1 MVREIV
7 RQGIEQQLYSGAVYS
22 VWQNGIEKNTG
33 ALGVAERETN
43 EKMTVEHLFDF
54 ASVTKLFT
62 TTLILYHISN
72 KRLKLEDTLA
82 TFQIG
87 PHEISDISIRQ
98 LLMHRSG
105 LVAWYPFYEDSM
117 KGLNFEKV
125 LQRLPML
132 RPHSTHE
139 VVYSDLNFMLLRT
152 ICERVDSRSFE
163 QQMYD
168 LLSELGDE
176 EASFGPITTTKRIVA
191 TEYGNQIEQK
201 MCADRGLTYHNWR
214 SQTKAIKGEVND
226 GNCHYFFN
234 GVSGHAGLFGTKD
247 TLLKL
252 GQLCLKGGDSL
263 IDAELVDQVFLNEEG
278 GRTLGFSK
286 ERMFSNG
293 IGHTGFTGTMLY
305 IEPTSNLI
313 IVLLTNRLH
322 VDIPRDISEIRK
334 KLIDSIH

>member
-1 MVREIV
+1 MIREIV
-7 RQGIEQQLYSGAVYS
+7 QEGIVQKLYSGVVFS
-22 VWQNGIEKNTG
+22 VWQNGIEQQTG
-33 ALGVAERETN
+33 ALGVADRKGN

-62 TTLILYHISN
+62 TTLTLYHISN

-117 KGLNFEKV
+117 KGLNFEEV

-139 VVYSDLNFMLLRT
+139 VVYSDINFMLLRT
-152 ICERVDSRSFE
+152 VCERVDERSFE

-176 EASFGPITTTKRIVA
+176 EAFFGPVTTTQRIVA

-201 MCADRGLTYHNWR
+201 MCAEIDSSYQNWR
-214 SQTKAIKGEVND
+214 SQTNAIKGEVND

-252 GQLCLKGGDSL
+252 GQLYLKGGDSL
-263 IDAELVDQVFLNEEG
+263 IDAELVKQVILNEEG

-286 ERMFSNG
+286 EGMFSNG

-305 IEPTSNLI
+305 IEPDSHLI

-322 VDIPRDISEIRK
+322 VDTPRDISEIRK
-334 KLIDSIH
+334 KMIDSIH